1 MDKIFIRGL
10 KLDTIIGI
18 HGWER
23 TLRRP
28 LIFDLELGA
37 EFARAAASDRMEDSI
52 DYSAVHELVSRIG
65 SELQPQLL
73 ETLAETLA
81 RELFRAFPIVSLKL
95 AVHKP
100 GAIPV
105 EDVGVEIER
114 RREDYA
120 RCGI

>member
-23 TLRRP
+23 KLRRP

-65 SELQPQLL
+65 GELQPQLL

-95 AVHKP
+95 VVHKP